1 MALSSHQATVLCKA
15 AACSSGYSQHHYMLF
30 MLEYKDYYFQMN
42 ISFDSWS
49 TNWPREGQGLDCFL
63 DNLDML
69 RSKEGLADHP
79 GQKNKSLSLY
89 FFFLQ
94 LKNMHKAVMGVNF
107 LYKDVRTLCKL
118 IPVWIIK
125 QANCVFLKHY
135 NTFIICGHSLP

>member
-1 MALSSHQATVLCKA
+1 
-15 AACSSGYSQHHYMLF
+15 
-30 MLEYKDYYFQMN
+30 
-42 ISFDSWS
+42 
-49 TNWPREGQGLDCFL
+49 
-63 DNLDML
+63 ML